1 MKYCDNWIPCSEKLP
16 ETSGRY
22 LVSRTD
28 YDGVNDKIVHF
39 VEVLDFNLCDE
50 LNIEFWKTEVDAWQ
64 PLPEPWEGDK
74 E

>member
-1 MKYCDNWIPCSEKLP
+1 MKYCDNWIPCSDRLP

-39 VEVLDFNLCDE
+39 VEVLDFNLYSE
-50 LNIEFWKTEVDAWQ
+50 LDIEFWKTDVDAWQ